1 MTEWYYAAD
10 GAQQAGPVSAQQLVD
25 LLQAGSITPNTL
37 VWRTGLDNWQPLQHS
52 LEELGVH
59 AVVPSAPERA
69 LEPVSEPVLDP
80 VPESARPAANHQF
93 GAVDTSASP
102 YVPPTS
108 AVLGEEPIVKGG
120 EVVYAGF
127 WKRVAAYTIDAIV
140 VGMVGGIIGGVIG
153 GMLGVMLLGTGST
166 SANTSGMLIIQGL
179 ANLAGVALGVAYFG
193 WMHSSSS
200 MATLGKMAIGIKVVR
215 EDGSR
220 ISFMRGMGRYFALI
234 VSSIPLGFG
243 FVMAGF
249 TERKR
254 ALHDMM
260 CDTVVVDKWAF
271 TAHPELQRRELG
283 TVTIIV
289 LVLFG
294 LLLVVG
300 LLAVVAA
307 VVFAARALH

>member
-1 MTEWYYAAD
+1 MTQWHYAD
-10 GAQQAGPVSAQQLVD
+10 RNHQQCGPVDDVELVRLFRNGD
-25 LLQAGSITPNTL
+25 IGLENL
-37 VWRTGLDNWQPLQHS
+37 VWHSALPQWQALGDFSEQLGLQ
-52 LEELGVH
+52 E
-59 AVVPSAPERA
+59 AVP
-69 LEPVSEPVLDP
+69 
-80 VPESARPAANHQF
+80 
-93 GAVDTSASP
+93 ASP

-108 AVLGEEPIVKGG
+108 VVLGEEPIVKGG

-127 WKRVAAYTIDAIV
+127 WKRVAAYIIDAIV

-153 GMLGVMLLGTGST
+153 GMLGVMLLGTSSA

-271 TAHPELQRRELG
+271 TAQPELQRRELG

-294 LLLVVG
+294 LLLAVG
-300 LLAVVAA
+300 LLAIVAA
-307 VVFAARALH
+307 VVFAGRALH

>member
-1 MTEWYYAAD
+1 MTGNVLRRPHRDHLSTPTAAFRPQVDNPISRLDHVQIVLDDDD
-10 GAQQAGPVSAQQLVD
+10 GIAAIPQLVQHCQKLFD
-25 LLQAGSITPNTL
+25 VVEMQA
-37 VWRTGLDNWQPLQHS
+37 
-52 LEELGVH
+52 
-59 AVVPSAPERA
+59 
-69 LEPVSEPVLDP
+69 
-80 VPESARPAANHQF
+80 
-93 GAVDTSASP
+93 
-102 YVPPTS
+102 
-108 AVLGEEPIVKGG
+108 
-120 EVVYAGF
+120 
-127 WKRVAAYTIDAIV
+127 
-140 VGMVGGIIGGVIG
+140 
-153 GMLGVMLLGTGST
+153 
-166 SANTSGMLIIQGL
+166 SGRFVQNIQR
-179 ANLAGVALGVAYFG
+179 LAGVALGVAYFG

-234 VSSIPLGFG
+234 VSSIPLGLG

-271 TAHPELQRRELG
+271 TAQPELQRRELG

-294 LLLVVG
+294 LLLAVG
-300 LLAVVAA
+300 LLAIVAA
-307 VVFAARALH
+307 VVFAGRALH

>member
-1 MTEWYYAAD
+1 MTQWHYAD
-10 GAQQAGPVSAQQLVD
+10 RNHQQCGPVDDAELVRLFRNGD
-25 LLQAGSITPNTL
+25 IRLDSLVWHSGLPQWQALSDFSEALGLQA
-37 VWRTGLDNWQPLQHS
+37 
-52 LEELGVH
+52 
-59 AVVPSAPERA
+59 AAP
-69 LEPVSEPVLDP
+69 
-80 VPESARPAANHQF
+80 
-93 GAVDTSASP
+93 ASP
-102 YVPPTS
+102 YMPPTS
-108 AVLGEEPIVKGG
+108 EVVGENPIVQGG

-127 WKRVAAYTIDAIV
+127 WKRVAAYTIDSIV

-153 GMLGVMLLGTGST
+153 GVLGVMLLGAGGT

-179 ANLAGVALGVAYFG
+179 ANLAGIALGVAYFG
-193 WMHSSSS
+193 WMHSSSA

-215 EDGSR
+215 EDGTR
-220 ISFMRGMGRYFALI
+220 ISFLRGMGRYFALI
-234 VSSIPLGFG
+234 VSSIPLGLG

-271 TAHPELQRRELG
+271 TAHPQLQRRELG
-283 TVTIIV
+283 TVTVIV

-300 LLAVVAA
+300 ILAA
-307 VVFAARALH
+307 FAAMAMITRNLH

>member
-1 MTEWYYAAD
+1 MTQWHYAD
-10 GAQQAGPVSAQQLVD
+10 RNHQQCGPVDDAELVRLFRNGDIGLDSLVWHSALPQWQALGDVSES
-25 LLQAGSITPNTL
+25 LGLQA
-37 VWRTGLDNWQPLQHS
+37 
-52 LEELGVH
+52 
-59 AVVPSAPERA
+59 
-69 LEPVSEPVLDP
+69 
-80 VPESARPAANHQF
+80 
-93 GAVDTSASP
+93 ASP
-102 YVPPTS
+102 YVPPAS
-108 AVLGEEPIVKGG
+108 EVLGEEPVVNGG

-127 WKRVAAYTIDAIV
+127 WKRVAAYTIDSIV

-153 GMLGVMLLGTGST
+153 GVLGVMLLGAGGT

-179 ANLAGVALGVAYFG
+179 ANLAGIALGVAYFG
-193 WMHSSSS
+193 WMHSSSA

-215 EDGSR
+215 EDGTR
-220 ISFMRGMGRYFALI
+220 ISFLRGMGRYFALI
-234 VSSIPLGFG
+234 VSSIPLGLG

-271 TAHPELQRRELG
+271 TAHPQLQRRELG
-283 TVTIIV
+283 TVTVIV

-300 LLAVVAA
+300 ILAA
-307 VVFAARALH
+307 FAAMAMITRNLH

>member
-1 MTEWYYAAD
+1 MTQWHYAD
-10 GAQQAGPVSAQQLVD
+10 RNHQQCGPVDDAELVRLFRNGD
-25 LLQAGSITPNTL
+25 IRLDSLVWHSGLPQWQALSDFSEALGLQA
-37 VWRTGLDNWQPLQHS
+37 
-52 LEELGVH
+52 
-59 AVVPSAPERA
+59 AAP
-69 LEPVSEPVLDP
+69 
-80 VPESARPAANHQF
+80 
-93 GAVDTSASP
+93 ASP
-102 YVPPTS
+102 YMPPTS
-108 AVLGEEPIVKGG
+108 EVVGENPIVQGG

-127 WKRVAAYTIDAIV
+127 WKRVAAYTIDSIV

-153 GMLGVMLLGTGST
+153 GVLGVMLLGAGGA

-179 ANLAGVALGVAYFG
+179 ANLAGIALGVAYFG
-193 WMHSSSS
+193 WMHSSSA

-215 EDGSR
+215 EDGTR
-220 ISFMRGMGRYFALI
+220 ISFLRGMGRYFALI
-234 VSSIPLGFG
+234 VSSIPLGLG

-271 TAHPELQRRELG
+271 TAHPQLQRRELG
-283 TVTIIV
+283 TVTVIV

-300 LLAVVAA
+300 ILAA
-307 VVFAARALH
+307 FAAMAMITRNLH